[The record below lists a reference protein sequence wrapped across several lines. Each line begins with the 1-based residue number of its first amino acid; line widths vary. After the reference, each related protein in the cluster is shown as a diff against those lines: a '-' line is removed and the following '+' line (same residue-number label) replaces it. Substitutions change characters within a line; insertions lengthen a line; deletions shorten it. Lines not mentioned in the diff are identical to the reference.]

1 MPSSHATA
9 QSRALPLD
17 SLATTG
23 RPQEIVL
30 LGASLSHLE
39 FLAQLRARPL
49 PQARVTL
56 VNADSRLLPH
66 DRLAEALSG
75 DVALADCQIGLEPLA
90 LACGARWRQGRVAQ
104 LNLSAQTITLMDGT
118 VLRFDWLS
126 LSPRCWDNRESVG
139 QEIPGALDHSLFS
152 HPVERFMA
160 LWPRVLELHAKR
172 PLRITVLG
180 GGPRGAELAFAIK
193 RRLPQAALTWLT
205 LGPAAAD
212 SELEGKALEQAL
224 RAGDI
229 TVLHDR
235 ALAIAQ
241 GSVQLACG
249 AALVSDVPIVAQA
262 LDIPEW
268 LRRSGLLPAQ
278 SSDPRTASGVPLVD
292 TWSRCTGHPQ
302 VFLAPEADAALGHN
316 LAASVLGASLR
327 AIPSPRSK
335 GLRWFWRRHG
345 LSLQWAPMPLR
356 GPFSSW
362 AKSVHDGG
370 LHARYQTTRINPQG
384 QDGHPQ

>member
-1 MPSSHATA
+1 MPSNPATA
-9 QSRALPLD
+9 HARAMPVD

-56 VNADSRLLPH
+56 VSPDTRLLPH
-66 DRLAEALSG
+66 DRLAETLSG
-75 DVALADCQIGLEPLA
+75 DVALADCQIGLGSLA

-104 LNLSAQTITLMDGT
+104 LNLSAQTITLTDGT
-118 VLRFDWLS
+118 ALRFDWLS
-126 LSPRCWDNRESVG
+126 LSPRCWDNRERLG
-139 QEIPGALDHSLFS
+139 QEIPGALEHSLFS

-160 LWPRVLELHAKR
+160 LWPRVLDLHAKR
-172 PLRITVLG
+172 TLRITVLG
-180 GGPRGAELAFAIK
+180 GGTQGAELAFAIK

-205 LGPAAAD
+205 LGPAAAESD
-212 SELEGKALEQAL
+212 LDNKALVEAL
-224 RAGDI
+224 QAGDI

-235 ALAIAQ
+235 ALLIAQ

-249 AALVSDVPIVAQA
+249 ATLASDVPIIAET
-262 LDIPEW
+262 LDAPEW
-268 LRRSGLLPAQ
+268 LHSSGLLPLESAAPQIAPDAAQ
-278 SSDPRTASGVPLVD
+278 VD

-302 VFLAPEADAALGHN
+302 VFLAPEADATLGHN

-327 AIPSPRSK
+327 AAPSQRAK
-335 GLRWFWRRHG
+335 GLHWFWRRQG
-345 LSLQWAPMPLR
+345 LALQWAPLPLR
-356 GPFSSW
+356 GRFSNW

-370 LHARYQTTRINPQG
+370 LHARYQTPQAEAPA
-384 QDGHPQ
+384 QDEHQP